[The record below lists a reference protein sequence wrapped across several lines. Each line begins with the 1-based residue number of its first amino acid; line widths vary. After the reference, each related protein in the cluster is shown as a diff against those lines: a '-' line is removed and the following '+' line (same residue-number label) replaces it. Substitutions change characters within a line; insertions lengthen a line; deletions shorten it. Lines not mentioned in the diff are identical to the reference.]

1 MVARV
6 TSMFEDYATG
16 MGAAYDE
23 MYDVGAE
30 LRTPYS
36 QLQPSLQEM
45 GTAELQTRVEALQ
58 SSYLDQGVTFD
69 IGGEERA
76 FPLDVLPRVIE
87 MDQWAKVEAGVQQRV
102 HTLEKFLDDLY
113 DAGRVLQDGVVP
125 RRVVTTSSH
134 FHRAAAGIEPPNGVR
149 VHVSGID
156 LIRDDEGEFRVLED
170 NVRVPSGVSYVMT
183 NRRAIAAALPETFAE
198 HRIRPVA
205 GYPQK
210 LLTALRAA
218 APAGVTD
225 PNVVVLTPGVFN
237 GAYFEHALLAR
248 TMGVELVEGRDL
260 ECRRGRV
267 MMRTTQGLEPVHVI
281 YRRVDDEF
289 LDPVHFRSNSL
300 LGCSGLI
307 NAARAGNVTIA
318 NAVGNG
324 VADDKLIYTYLP
336 DLVRYYLDEEPI
348 LKNVDT
354 WRLGDADHREEV
366 MDRLDELVLKP
377 VDGSG
382 GKGIVIGPQATKA
395 ELDELREKVMP
406 GPAVVDRP
414 AGDPAEHRPDV
425 RQRRDASPPRRPAA
439 VRGQRR
445 QPRVGAPRRPDPRGA
460 GRGRAD
466 RELLARRWLQGHLGA
481 GRPRPP
487 RRARP
492 SPSASSCTPTPQDV
506 GPALDSFSSQQDQ
519 QQQQQQTGR
528 GGSMLSRIA
537 ESLFWIGRYVERAED
552 TARILDVQTQL
563 ILEDPGVDEA
573 TTCRSLLSIMGV
585 EVDDDAPSS
594 TPPR

>member
-1 MVARV
+1 MDTPMSTLFEGYSGAR
-6 TSMFEDYATG
+6 
-16 MGAAYDE
+16 AAYDE
-23 MYDVGAE
+23 MFDAE
-30 LRTPYS
+30 QLRAPYER
-36 QLQPSLQEM
+36 LRDSLNDL
-45 GTAELQTRVEALQ
+45 TIPDLAARVEALQ
-58 SSYLDQGVTFD
+58 ASYLDQGVTFD

-76 FPLDVLPRVIE
+76 FPLDILPRVIE
-87 MDQWAKVEAGVQQRV
+87 MDTWTTIDRGVQQRV
-102 HTLEKFLDDLY
+102 RALERFLADIY
-113 DAGRVLQDGVVP
+113 DAGQVFDDGVIP
-125 RRVVTTSSH
+125 RAVITTSSH
-134 FHRAAAGIEPPNGVR
+134 YHRAAAHVRPPNGVR

-156 LIRDDEGEFRVLED
+156 LIRDNQGEFRVLED

-183 NRRAIAAALPETFAE
+183 NRRAISAALPETFSE

-225 PNVVVLTPGVFN
+225 PTVVVLTPGVFN

-289 LDPVHFRSNSL
+289 IDPVHFRSNSL
-300 LGCSGLI
+300 LGCSGLL

-324 VADDKLIYTYLP
+324 GADDKLTYTSLP

-382 GKGIVIGPQATKA
+382 GKGIVIGPKATKA
-395 ELDELREKVMP
+395 ELDELREKVL
-406 GPAVVDRP
+406 
-414 AGDPAEHRPDV
+414 
-425 RQRRDASPPRRPAA
+425 Q
-439 VRGQRR
+439 
-445 QPRVGAPRRPDPRGA
+445 DPRAWIAQPVIQLSTVPTYINGVM
-460 GRGRAD
+460 
-466 RELLARRWLQGHLGA
+466 
-481 GRPRPP
+481 RPRHVDL
-487 RRARP
+487 RP
-492 SPSASSCTPTPQDV
+492 FAVNDGNRVWVLPGGLTRVALGEGELIVNSSRGGGSKDTWVLAGHGRQTVREEPERIELHAAPQDV
-506 GPALDSFSSQQDQ
+506 GPAL
-519 QQQQQQTGR
+519 
-528 GGSMLSRIA
+528 
-537 ESLFWIGRYVERAED
+537 
-552 TARILDVQTQL
+552 
-563 ILEDPGVDEA
+563 
-573 TTCRSLLSIMGV
+573 
-585 EVDDDAPSS
+585 
-594 TPPR
+594 